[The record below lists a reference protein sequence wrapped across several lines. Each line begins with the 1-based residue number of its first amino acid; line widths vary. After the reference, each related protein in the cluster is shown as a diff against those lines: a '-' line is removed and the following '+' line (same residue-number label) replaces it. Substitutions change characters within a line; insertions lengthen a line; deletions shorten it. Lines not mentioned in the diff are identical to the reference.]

1 MRTRKK
7 KTFHLLIIKSLSLF
21 RRFTGGKSRPI
32 PKTSFDSI
40 LLISTTAIGDTLL
53 STPVFTAFREQ
64 NPSANIKALIKD
76 KFCPMF
82 QDNPDINGV
91 IPFHKGFA
99 GFLKTLFEI
108 RKDRFQA
115 AFVLHTSD
123 PNPVF
128 LCTLANI
135 PLIVGKSYDSS
146 LNGLY
151 TKVVTPNPKDH
162 AIVRRMLVAKTIYP
176 DRKSWPSTLV
186 LPLRPEKIDATH
198 RQFQA
203 ISGLPTQ
210 YDLVVGFQPGA
221 SREFKMWPADNFID
235 LGKRLLSQN
244 PRIGILILGAPNEKH
259 LGKSIED
266 GIGDCSRARSLCG
279 ATPLTDLPYLTE
291 RLDCLVTND
300 TGTLHIAIAVK
311 TPTVSLF
318 VPTDVPGT
326 GPYQDLDI
334 HRVVSKPRPCGDD
347 CVRKK
352 CTKTP
357 PCMTLITV
365 DEVYQAVIDTLAL

>member
-1 MRTRKK
+1 MIK
-7 KTFHLLIIKSLSLF
+7 LLAF
-21 RRFTGGKSRPI
+21 ARNVAAGKSRSASD
-32 PKTSFDSI
+32 TAFSSI
-40 LLISTTAIGDTLL
+40 LLISSTAIGDTLL
-53 STPVFTAFREQ
+53 STPVFTAFRQQ
-64 NPSANIKALIKD
+64 NPSATIKTLIRD

-82 QDNPDINGV
+82 RDNPDLDGV
-91 IPFHKGFA
+91 IPFRKGFT
-99 GFLKTLFEI
+99 GFLRTLCDI
-108 RKDRFQA
+108 RKNRFQA

-135 PLIVGKSYDSS
+135 PLIVGKSFDPA
-146 LNGLY
+146 LNALY
-151 TKVVTPNPKDH
+151 TRVVTPNPKDH
-162 AIVRRMLVAKTIYP
+162 AIVRRMLVAKTLYP
-176 DRKSWPSTLV
+176 ERTSWPSTLV
-186 LPLRPEKIDATH
+186 LPLQPEKVAATH

-203 ISGLPTQ
+203 IAGLPAEC
-210 YDLVVGFQPGA
+210 DLVVGFQPGA
-221 SREFKMWPADNFID
+221 SREFKMWPAACFVA

-244 PRIGILILGAPNEKH
+244 PRMGILILGAPNEKN
-259 LGKSIED
+259 LGQAIEQ
-266 GIGDCSRARSLCG
+266 GIGDSSRARSLCG

-291 RLDCLVTND
+291 RLNCLVTND

-326 GPYQDLDI
+326 GPYQDLES
-334 HRVVSKPRPCGDD
+334 HRVISKPRPCGDD

-365 DEVYQAVIDTLAL
+365 DEVYQAVMETLQL